1 MKRVLII
8 EDHGQ
13 EMGKALDLLS
23 EQGFDV
29 TLCADCDG
37 DLRDGEGWPQG
48 PFADIIQNAPIGIF
62 RSTPEGLFISVNP
75 ALARILKYD
84 LPEDLMET
92 VNRKSIAEVLYSD
105 PRQRREVVAD
115 VLSQEGWRVFEVDYR
130 CKDGSIVTCK
140 DYIRRV
146 PGKDE
151 GGPELEGFVEDVTE
165 RRRAEDELQRSKELL
180 NAIIDAAP
188 TAIIGLDL
196 EGRVHTVWNKAAE
209 RMLGWSA
216 KEVMGSFLPN
226 VPRDKEE
233 EFRQFREQIR
243 SGKELNGVEVRRV
256 RRDGAPIDY
265 SIYASPL
272 HGPGGEI
279 TGNIA
284 VLVDIGEKKRAEELL
299 RENLTRLQTMV
310 RNAPVVLYGF
320 DRSGV
325 FTLSEGKGLAG
336 MGLKPGEIVGR
347 SIFDVYRDHPEAL
360 GYLRRALAGEAF
372 TAQLH
377 IGDHVFD
384 AYHEPVLDEDGT
396 YAGTFGVLVDV
407 TERAKAEEALRFTQF
422 AIDKT
427 IDQAFWM
434 TKDARLFYVNEAACR
449 TLGYSREELLQMSIP
464 DIGPTFPPEVFAE
477 HWRDLQ
483 ENGYAR
489 FESWHRA
496 KDGRVYPVE
505 IRANY
510 VVFDGREYNCAF
522 ATDITDR
529 KRAEEALEHSERRIH
544 AILDAEPECV
554 KLVSQEGILLD
565 MNPAGLKMLDV
576 EAPELIIGK
585 PFIQCVA
592 PEHHRQFHDIYQ
604 EALREGSAIG
614 IYELVGIKGTR
625 RWVETHAVPLVDNV
639 SKTTMIL
646 SVTRDITE
654 RKEVEKAL
662 RESEEKYRSLIE
674 SANDAIFIHEIEADG
689 MPGPFMEVNEQACR
703 QLGYNREELARITPL
718 DLDDPRYL
726 DRIPL
731 AMAQLLN
738 DGHVVFETAQIAK
751 DGRSIPVEVSTRML
765 ELNEKRILF
774 SAVRDITK
782 RKRAEEQIS
791 AALAEK
797 ELLLK
802 EVHHRVKNNMQI
814 VSTLLD
820 LQSEGIRDEEA
831 LKAFRE
837 SQNRIKAMALI
848 HERLYESADIAF
860 IDFQRY
866 IEALSAHLFDSYL
879 VEPGRITLQVDA
891 GGVTLGIDRAIPCG
905 LIINE
910 LVTNSLK
917 HAFPD
922 NRRGEIRID
931 FIRGENG
938 QITLIVG
945 DNGVGL
951 PPGLD
956 STSTGTLGLQ
966 LVTML
971 TRQLRGILE
980 VDGEGGGASFT
991 LTFPED

>member
-1 MKRVLII
+1 
-8 EDHGQ
+8 
-13 EMGKALDLLS
+13 
-23 EQGFDV
+23 
-29 TLCADCDG
+29 
-37 DLRDGEGWPQG
+37 
-48 PFADIIQNAPIGIF
+48 
-62 RSTPEGLFISVNP
+62 
-75 ALARILKYD
+75 
-84 LPEDLMET
+84 
-92 VNRKSIAEVLYSD
+92 
-105 PRQRREVVAD
+105 VAD
-115 VLSQEGWRVFEVDYR
+115 VLSHEGWRVFEVDYR

-165 RRRAEDELQRSKELL
+165 RRLAEDELQRSKELL

-216 KEVMGSFLPN
+216 KEVMGSFLPT

-233 EFRQFREQIR
+233 EFRRFREQIKC
-243 SGKELNGVEVRRV
+243 GKVLNGIEVRRV

-265 SIYASPL
+265 SIYSSPL
-272 HGPGGEI
+272 HGQGGEI

-284 VLVDIGEKKRAEELL
+284 VLVDISDRKRAEELL

-320 DRSGV
+320 DRNGV
-325 FTLSEGKGLAG
+325 FTLSEGKGLSG
-336 MGLKPGEIVGR
+336 LGLKPGEIVGR

-360 GYLRRALAGEAF
+360 GYLRQALAGEAF
-372 TAQLH
+372 TAPLH
-377 IGDHVFD
+377 FGDHVFD
-384 AYHEPVLDEDGT
+384 AYHEPVFDRDGA

-407 TERAKAEEALRFTQF
+407 TERTKAEESLRFTQF

-522 ATDITDR
+522 ATDIT
-529 KRAEEALEHSERRIH
+529 
-544 AILDAEPECV
+544 
-554 KLVSQEGILLD
+554 
-565 MNPAGLKMLDV
+565 
-576 EAPELIIGK
+576 
-585 PFIQCVA
+585 
-592 PEHHRQFHDIYQ
+592 
-604 EALREGSAIG
+604 
-614 IYELVGIKGTR
+614 
-625 RWVETHAVPLVDNV
+625 
-639 SKTTMIL
+639 
-646 SVTRDITE
+646 E
-654 RKEVEKAL
+654 RKEAEKAL
-662 RESEEKYRSLIE
+662 RESEEKFRDLIQKIQ
-674 SANDAIFIHEIEADG
+674 SAVVVHGADTRIL
-689 MPGPFMEVNEQACR
+689 MSN
-703 QLGYNREELARITPL
+703 LLAQ
-718 DLDDPRYL
+718 
-726 DRIPL
+726 
-731 AMAQLLN
+731 QLLGLSEDQMAGKSAIDPEWRFFRS
-738 DGHVVFETAQIAK
+738 DGSIMPPEEYPVSRVLATKQPIRNSVTGVHRPGMEEDIWVLVSADPVLDERGDVTQI
-751 DGRSIPVEVSTRML
+751 IVTF
-765 ELNEKRILF
+765 I
-774 SAVRDITK
+774 DITK
-782 RKRAEEQIS
+782 LKKAEEMIS

-866 IEALSAHLFDSYL
+866 IEELSAHLFDSYL
-879 VEPGRITLQVDA
+879 VEPGRITLHVDA
-891 GGVTLGIDRAIPCG
+891 GGVTMGIDRAIPCG

-922 NRRGEIRID
+922 NRGGEIRID
-931 FIRGENG
+931 FIRGKNG

-956 STSTGTLGLQ
+956 FTSTGTLGLQ

-971 TRQLRGILE
+971 TRQLRGILT
-980 VDGEGGGASFT
+980 VDGKGGGAGFT